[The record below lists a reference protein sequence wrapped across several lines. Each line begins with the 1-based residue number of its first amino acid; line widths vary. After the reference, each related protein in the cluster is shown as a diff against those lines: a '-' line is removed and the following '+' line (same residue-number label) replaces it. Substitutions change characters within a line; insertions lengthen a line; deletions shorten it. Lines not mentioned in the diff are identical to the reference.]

1 MSKLSSTTAQK
12 VSATTKS
19 KEAGGVSRNEFEDL
33 HFHYDSTTKMYVEQQ
48 KQIDQLELI
57 NKELTGLV
65 FRLANNIYQLQ
76 IQIDD
81 VKKNIEGSS
90 DADITQVVGEVK

>member
-1 MSKLSSTTAQK
+1 MSRLSSTTRQK

-19 KEAGGVSRNEFEDL
+19 NAAELVSLNERIE
-33 HFHYDSTTKMYVEQQ
+33 
-48 KQIDQLELI
+48 QLELI

-76 IQIDD
+76 TQIDD
-81 VKKNIEGSS
+81 VKKNIEGSF
-90 DADITQVVGEVK
+90 DTDTTQVVGEAQ